1 VQNNRTGSLNDM
13 LWWMEL
19 VSESANATTI
29 TITRKVLIDTTP
41 HADAALA
48 GKSASGGA
56 AANTVLVYICT

>member
-1 VQNNRTGSLNDM
+1 M